1 MTEPEAREHRRIR
14 FDGSISAGHILTA
27 IAMFAG
33 LLTWG
38 VRLEGRANDN
48 DTRIA
53 RLETARERD
62 EREGLVLRQVL
73 AELTTSVRT
82 LSSEVER
89 LRTAR
94 ERELER
100 TRGGP

>member
-1 MTEPEAREHRRIR
+1 MTEPETRRLR

-27 IAMFAG
+27 LAMFAG

-53 RLETARERD
+53 RLESARERD
-62 EREGLVLRQVL
+62 ERESLVLRDVL
-73 AELTTSVRT
+73 ARLSQSVSVLTG
-82 LSSEVER
+82 EVER
-89 LRTAR
+89 LRAAR

>member
-1 MTEPEAREHRRIR
+1 MTEPETRRLR

-53 RLETARERD
+53 RLESARERD
-62 EREGLVLRQVL
+62 ERESLVLRDVL
-73 AELTTSVRT
+73 ARLSQSVSVLTG
-82 LSSEVER
+82 EVER
-89 LRTAR
+89 LRAAR